1 MIVLMD
7 SVIHAAKI
15 QKVPKIYN
23 IGSLSYTSVSYRL
36 NIFALSNK
44 IEMKFCNYMKIKTLL
59 ITIIVLFLMASCQNK
74 TQEEQNEPETHELLT
89 VTAQDYTLETEYPAS
104 IQGNQDIKIIPRVE
118 GHLMGVY
125 VKEGERVKEGQ
136 LLFRLDDATYR
147 AAVESANANV
157 QMMTA
162 ALNRAQLEY
171 DGKKTLRQKGV
182 ISDLELSFAE
192 SDLNVAKANLAAAKA
207 SLTSARNDLSYTE
220 IRSPSNGVVGR
231 IFYRKG
237 DLVGP
242 SMEDGLTVVADNQQM
257 RVYFSMTESR
267 VMQYLSEHKSLEEAV
282 KLMPE
287 LRLQLPNGS
296 FYEQTGRVES
306 ISGVVD
312 ERTGA
317 VSVCARFDNP
327 NGMLLSGGTGKIVIP
342 SELHNAIVIPQEATY
357 DIQDKVYVVKVVDGK
372 AVTCMIQVER
382 TTDGKSYV
390 VTDGLKAGEVIIAKG
405 AGFVKE
411 GTRIVES

>member
-1 MIVLMD
+1 MLVVAFLLM
-7 SVIHAAKI
+7 
-15 QKVPKIYN
+15 
-23 IGSLSYTSVSYRL
+23 G
-36 NIFALSNK
+36 
-44 IEMKFCNYMKIKTLL
+44 
-59 ITIIVLFLMASCQNK
+59 SCQNK
-74 TQEEQNEPETHELLT
+74 AKNEQNAPEIYELLT

-104 IQGNQDIKIIPRVE
+104 IQGNQDIKIIPRAE

-125 VKEGERVKEGQ
+125 VKEGEPVREGQ
-136 LLFRLDDATYR
+136 LLFRLDDAPSR

-162 ALNRAQLEY
+162 ALDKAQLEY
-171 DGKKTLRQKGV
+171 NGKKNLRQKSV
-182 ISDLELSFAE
+182 VSDFELSLAE

-207 SLTSARNDLSYTE
+207 ALTSARNDLSYTE

-242 SMEDGLTVVADNQQM
+242 SIQDGLTVVADNRQM
-257 RVYFSMTESR
+257 RVYFSMTEKT
-267 VMQYLSEHKSLEEAV
+267 VMQYLSEHKSMETAIQQ
-282 KLMPE
+282 MPE
-287 LRLQLPNGS
+287 LRLQLPNGT
-296 FYEQTGRVES
+296 FYEHTGRVES

-327 NGMLLSGGTGKIVIP
+327 DGMLLSGGTGKIVIP
-342 SELHNAIVIPQEATY
+342 TELHHAIVIPQEATY
-357 DIQDKVYVVKVVDGK
+357 SIQDKVYVMKVVDGK
-372 AVTCMIQVER
+372 AVASLIRIEPTS
-382 TTDGKSYV
+382 DGKSYV
-390 VTDGLKAGEVIIAKG
+390 VTDGLKIGEVIVAKG

-411 GTRIVES
+411 GTSIIKK